1 MHTLLP
7 FLMAMIAGIVLLNM
21 LAKKLQIA
29 YPILLVVAGLIVSII
44 PGMPYI
50 QIDPSLFFFIFL
62 PPLCLKPLGQGHSR
76 KCENGGEL

>member
-50 QIDPSLFFFIFL
+50 QIDPDLIFL
-62 PPLCLKPLGQGHSR
+62 SFYHLYCLKPLGQDHSR
-76 KCENGGEL
+76 KCANGGEL